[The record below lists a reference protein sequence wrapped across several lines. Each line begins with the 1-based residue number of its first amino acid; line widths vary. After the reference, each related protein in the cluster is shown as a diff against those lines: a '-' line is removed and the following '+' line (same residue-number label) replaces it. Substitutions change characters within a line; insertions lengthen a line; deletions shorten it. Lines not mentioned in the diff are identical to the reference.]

1 MREQIIGL
9 ITPTMAVVF
18 MLVFLV
24 MWNRGKMGSYVLA
37 FAASYFFFCLGFAA
51 THLLDTGTAYIF
63 HVTQFFYA
71 MSVASAIW
79 GLATRVG
86 QPPYL
91 GALLSVYGLSA
102 LTLLVAVL
110 TSDDIAPRL
119 IIVNVGYGVMYV
131 IGVMSLLG
139 AHKREAIDR
148 LIIAAQTLLAAQ
160 FFIRP
165 VLTLL
170 IESSIPAGEYRESIY
185 YSVLNL
191 SLSIAAL
198 MCAMVLVGACVYDQI
213 KSVKERAEM
222 DLLTGLRTRRAFEQE
237 VIAQV
242 EKAKLDGIP
251 VSLVV
256 ADIDHFKAVNDVWG
270 HQVGDKAIAAFGQV
284 ITDTIRDTDIAG
296 RIGGEE
302 FCVLAWNCEGG
313 AAIAMAERIRK
324 RFAETQVE
332 GMPEDHRLTASF
344 GVAGRNEGEGY
355 GKVFA
360 RADAALYTAKEEGRN
375 RTVRIENKKM
385 LSNITR
391 LDTGNSETPADETR
405 AASA

>member
-18 MLVFLV
+18 IFVFLV
-24 MWNRGKMGSYVLA
+24 MWHRGKMGPYVLA
-37 FAASYFFFCLGFAA
+37 FAASYFFFCVGFAA

-63 HVTQFFYA
+63 HVTQFFYT
-71 MSVASAIW
+71 MSVVSAIW

-91 GALLSVYGLSA
+91 GALLAVYGMSA
-102 LTLLVAVL
+102 LTLLIAVL

-131 IGVMSLLG
+131 IGVMTLLG
-139 AHKREAIDR
+139 AHKRESIDR
-148 LIIAAQTLLAAQ
+148 LIIATQTLLAAQ

-170 IESSIPAGEYRESIY
+170 VESSIPAGEYRESIY

-237 VIAQV
+237 VIAQM
-242 EKAKLDGIP
+242 EKAKIEGIP
-251 VSLVV
+251 VALVV

-270 HQVGDKAIAAFGQV
+270 HQVGDKAIAAFGSVVQ
-284 ITDTIRDTDIAG
+284 DTIRDTDIAG

-302 FCVLAWNCEGG
+302 FCVLAWNCDGE
-313 AAIAMAERIRK
+313 AAISMAERIRK
-324 RFAETQVE
+324 RFAQTQVE

-375 RTVRIENKKM
+375 RTVRIEHKKA
-385 LSNITR
+385 LASVSK
-391 LDTGNSETPADETR
+391 LGGALADHPEDEPR